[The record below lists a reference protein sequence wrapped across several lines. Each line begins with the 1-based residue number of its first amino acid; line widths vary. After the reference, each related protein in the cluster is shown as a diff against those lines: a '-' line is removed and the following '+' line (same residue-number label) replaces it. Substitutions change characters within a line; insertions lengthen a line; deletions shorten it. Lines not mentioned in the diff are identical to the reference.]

1 METNEFKTLKTFL
14 AIKILLRNE
23 GIQTEK
29 EVSRCL
35 FMIKISNLKFLT
47 KNKIK
52 YNLMYHNIV

>member
-1 METNEFKTLKTFL
+1 METNECKHSKIL
-14 AIKILLRNE
+14 AIKILLQNK

-35 FMIKISNLKFLT
+35 FMLKISNLKFLI

-52 YNLMYHNIV
+52 NNLVYHNIV